1 MQKVILRNGFAI
13 LVWQNKKLKYPS
25 NIIGIEQL
33 FIEGLLCQAKQ
44 REDIGKQIMKKDR
57 FSFILKIL
65 DEEGS
70 VHVAQLAKKL
80 NVSEVTIRS
89 DLNILGM
96 QGLLNRV
103 HGGAKKAGDNL
114 YKGNVQETVYR
125 YAANKMAIAKAA
137 YSLLEDGS
145 TILVDDSSTCLYL
158 IKQIKKN
165 KEKSMYIYTN
175 SVYVVIELLE
185 TKHVSIHILG
195 GEISRNLG
203 STSGR
208 AGMAELQEIHTDY
221 CFLGANGVSADKGVS
236 IIGYS
241 QMKTKQAMMEAAG
254 RSILLADSHKFGLD
268 FTSVVAPVQ
277 KFDTVITD
285 NFHPSKALAAV
296 CSAGNVYIA
305 K

>member
-1 MQKVILRNGFAI
+1 MQKVILCNGFAI

-33 FIEGLLCQAKQ
+33 FIEGLLCQDKQ

-57 FSFILKIL
+57 FSSILKIL

-70 VHVAQLAKKL
+70 VYVAQLAKKL

-96 QGLLNRV
+96 QGLLKRV

-165 KEKSMYIYTN
+165 KEKSMYIYKFSLCGNRTAGN
-175 SVYVVIELLE
+175 KACIHPYPWRGNFQESWFHVWEGRYGRVTGNPHGLLL
-185 TKHVSIHILG
+185 LG
-195 GEISRNLG
+195 GKWS
-203 STSGR
+203 
-208 AGMAELQEIHTDY
+208 
-221 CFLGANGVSADKGVS
+221 
-236 IIGYS
+236 
-241 QMKTKQAMMEAAG
+241 
-254 RSILLADSHKFGLD
+254 FG
-268 FTSVVAPVQ
+268 
-277 KFDTVITD
+277 
-285 NFHPSKALAAV
+285 
-296 CSAGNVYIA
+296 G
-305 K
+305 